1 MQLVT
6 VRALLAQEPS
16 RLFLSFGEVS
26 ERPRRQPS
34 ASSRRSHTPSAF
46 TASVPSLR
54 LVLRA
59 VTPAVSLPAIRFRS
73 VAPASFGGRFRN
85 LASVRHT
92 PPAPALWGGLPRLC
106 IPSTAHP
113 HIVRNEKKGGVAASL
128 RGYQT
133 ATLPSRAR
141 RFRAWTIPT
150 LSRPP

>member
-1 MQLVT
+1 MNT

-16 RLFLSFGEVS
+16 RLFLSFVEVS

-34 ASSRRSHTPSAF
+34 ASSRRSHTPSAL
-46 TASVPSLR
+46 TASVPALR

-73 VAPASFGGRFRN
+73 VAPASFGRRFRN

-106 IPSTAHP
+106 NLFHRRYP
-113 HIVRNEKKGGVAASL
+113 HMSEYEKREASPPPFGGIKFTQSI
-128 RGYQT
+128 R
-133 ATLPSRAR
+133 LPPCREC
-141 RFRAWTIPT
+141 WKPT
-150 LSRPP
+150 LSPLL

>member
-73 VAPASFGGRFRN
+73 VAPTSFGGRFRN

-92 PPAPALWGGLPRLC
+92 PPAPALWGSLPRLLHHLHGT
-106 IPSTAHP
+106 PPRLPNT
-113 HIVRNEKKGGVAASL
+113 KKGDG
-128 RGYQT
+128 
-133 ATLPSRAR
+133 LPSPSGCQIPTFPVRLPQ
-141 RFRAWTIPT
+141 FRALSYPT
-150 LSRPP
+150 LWPLP

>member
-1 MQLVT
+1 MTT

-54 LVLRA
+54 LMLRA
-59 VTPAVSLPAIRFRS
+59 VAPAVSLPAIRFRS

-92 PPAPALWGGLPRLC
+92 PPAPALWGGLPRLLHL
-106 IPSTAHP
+106 STTHP
-113 HIVRNEKKGGVAASL
+113 HAFQIRK
-128 RGYQT
+128 RGT
-133 ATLPSRAR
+133 VSPSPS
-141 RFRAWTIPT
+141 WV
-150 LSRPP
+150 